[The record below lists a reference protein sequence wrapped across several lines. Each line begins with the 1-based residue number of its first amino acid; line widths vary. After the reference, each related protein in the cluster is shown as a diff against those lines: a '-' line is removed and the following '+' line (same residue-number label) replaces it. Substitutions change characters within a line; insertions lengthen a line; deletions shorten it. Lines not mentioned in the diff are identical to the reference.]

1 MLYDDDI
8 NKALFHG
15 HTLRQRVGGIASL
28 ELLQTSEM
36 QANIVRVN
44 HSHLE
49 FEKRVK
55 KSSSVT
61 TRVLGVILL

>member
-1 MLYDDDI
+1 MMMILIRHYFTGILYG
-8 NKALFHG
+8 KGLAAL
-15 HTLRQRVGGIASL
+15 ASL

>member
-1 MLYDDDI
+1 
-8 NKALFHG
+8 
-15 HTLRQRVGGIASL
+15 LRGSIASL

-44 HSHLE
+44 QSFE

-55 KSSSVT
+55 NHPQVVT
-61 TRVLGVILL
+61 TRESFCFRN

>member
-1 MLYDDDI
+1 MMMIIKHYFTGILYG
-8 NKALFHG
+8 KSYG
-15 HTLRQRVGGIASL
+15 LRGSIASL

-55 KSSSVT
+55 IIRK
-61 TRVLGVILL
+61 